1 MAKKRGAP
9 SRRESIL
16 NAASNVVNEHGAAQL
31 TLDATAAAAG
41 VSKGGLLYH
50 FPSKDQLIEAL
61 LDAYLDGFDARI
73 EALLKSNGD
82 SERAGQYLR
91 AYVQASFEDPLPD
104 APYSAAALA
113 IVTAHPELKVKIAKR
128 YEHWQA
134 RVLQDGLPAD
144 RALAI
149 MLATD
154 GVWATEL
161 LGLRALD
168 GDRRSSIR
176 DYLFTLIDH
185 A

>member
-1 MAKKRGAP
+1 M
-9 SRRESIL
+9 SRRIL
-16 NAASNVVNEHGAAQL
+16 S
-31 TLDATAAAAG
+31 
-41 VSKGGLLYH
+41 
-50 FPSKDQLIEAL
+50 
-61 LDAYLDGFDARI
+61 R
-73 EALLKSNGD
+73 KSR
-82 SERAGQYLR
+82 SQ
-91 AYVQASFEDPLPD
+91 
-104 APYSAAALA
+104 SAD
-113 IVTAHPELKVKIAKR
+113 
-128 YEHWQA
+128 EHWQA

-161 LGLRALD
+161 LGLQALD